1 MERIDTTFHTPGALG
16 CVVSVVAFLLV
27 MTCTADA
34 FAQQRTRFD
43 IRGTVV
49 SDDGRP
55 LPGVSIRLPNTTVG
69 TATDEDGTYEF
80 TFTTAV
86 SPVIVEFSFI
96 GFVTERVSVIG
107 SGVYDVTM
115 TTDILRISEVVVT
128 GTSGLTEKK
137 QLGNSI
143 STVDGGEI
151 AGSGAVDVSGAL
163 SGKIPGALVTQTS
176 GSPAGEVSVKLR
188 GNSTIN
194 SDSEPL
200 YIIDGVI
207 VDNSSNELVPVGSGG
222 VQNRLVD
229 LNPNDIERIEVIKG
243 AAAAAI
249 YGSRASNGVV
259 QIFTKRGRVGAP
271 RVTYSTTLTRS
282 EVRKTVKVNDAP
294 VEWVNPADNSDLAVR
309 GRCDESSFANCTEV
323 PGFQRFDYQ
332 DYIFDAGIGTD
343 QYLSVAGGTDRTTY
357 FISGAYYFNEGIVRN
372 ADFSRTSLRVNV
384 GQALS
389 DWVFVNVGT
398 NLARSFS
405 NDIPTGGEGFFDGP
419 ITAIQF
425 LPHTADAFPDEL
437 GNYSAPGP
445 TFVGNPNEVIDRY
458 EFTQEVNR
466 FTGSLSLNLT
476 PYEGLSIDLVSG
488 YDTYGQVSRG
498 FKPVGTVADPDGFT
512 RRGDISR
519 KLYNIDLNAR
529 YETPLSDD
537 FTSTTAVGGTYQYD
551 KSEAIVN
558 EASNLGPIVRTID
571 GGTISS
577 SFDVISERSL
587 RGVYLQ
593 ETIGYRDRIFVTV
606 AGRVD
611 GSSVFGDD
619 HRSQFYPKVS
629 GAYVLSDEPFWSGGL
644 ANTFDVFKIRASL
657 GKAGNLTG
665 IGPFDRFTN
674 YNPISFGGQ
683 TGLIPSSTLGNPD
696 IKPETQTEIE
706 VGADVSMLRNRLG
719 IEFTYYSQNVD
730 DLLLPRE
737 LSPSTGAESRFEN
750 VGKLTNK
757 GIEVM
762 VRGMVLQRED
772 LDLQV
777 TALFSRNRN
786 KVIRLVEGTRF
797 GIGGFSSQYAIEDQP
812 LGVFY
817 WRAYARD
824 ANGNLLLTP
833 GGLPQAEQGIQSL
846 QNACEVSE
854 TECFAEAA
862 RLEIDP
868 SEVLRDHKGNL
879 SGIRRDADGQPDGEL
894 LRLIVGDPNPD
905 WTGSLIANLDYK
917 KWSFRMQ
924 WDAVQGA
931 DIFNWNRRNF
941 DRRFYQGGYDYG
953 RELKGEV
960 QKGRADATGS
970 GLIIE
975 EYVEDGSFIKLREV
989 SVSYTFTPNTRHVRA
1004 VRVNLSGRNLLSI
1017 DDYTGYDPEIGISG
1031 RNTGVRGFDFGAVP
1045 IPRTFSLGATL
1056 TF

>member
-1 MERIDTTFHTPGALG
+1 MERIGKTFRSSSARGYLVSA
-16 CVVSVVAFLLV
+16 VSVLLV
-27 MTCTADA
+27 AMTCTADVL
-34 FAQQRTRFD
+34 AQQRTRYE
-43 IRGTVV
+43 IRGTVI

-55 LPGVSIRLPNTTVG
+55 LPGVSIRLPNTTQG
-69 TATDEDGTYEF
+69 TATDLDGAYTF
-80 TFTTAV
+80 TFSTNV
-86 SPVIVEFSFI
+86 SPVIVEYSFV
-96 GFVTERVSVIG
+96 GFVTERVTVTA
-107 SGVYDVTM
+107 SGVYNVTM

-143 STVDGGEI
+143 STVQGGEI
-151 AGSGAVDVSGAL
+151 AGSGAVDASGAL
-163 SGKIPGALVTQTS
+163 SGKITGALVTQTS

-200 YIIDGVI
+200 YIVDGVI
-207 VDNSSNELVPVGSGG
+207 VDNSSNELVLVGSGG

-259 QIFTKRGRVGAP
+259 QIFTKRGKVGAP
-271 RVTYSTTLTRS
+271 TVTYSTKVTMS

-294 VEWVNPADNSDLAVR
+294 VEWVVATDNSNLDTRPV
-309 GRCDESSFANCTEV
+309 E
-323 PGFQRFDYQ
+323 RFDYQ
-332 DYIFDAGIGTD
+332 GYIFDQGIGTD
-343 QYLSVAGGTDRTTY
+343 QYLSVSGGNEQTTY
-357 FISGAYYFNEGIVRN
+357 FISGAYLYNEGIIRN
-372 ADFSRTSLRVNV
+372 SDFSRASLRVNV
-384 GQALS
+384 GQVLN
-389 DWVFVNVGT
+389 DWAFVNIGT
-398 NLARSFS
+398 NLTRSFS
-405 NDIPTGGEGFFDGP
+405 NDIPTGGESFFDGP
-419 ITAIQF
+419 LTTIQF

-437 GNYSAPGP
+437 GNYPAPGNS
-445 TFVGNPNEVIDRY
+445 FFGNPYEVIDRY

-466 FTGSLSLNLT
+466 FTGSVSLNLT
-476 PYEGLSIDLVSG
+476 PYEGLSIDVISG

-498 FKPVGTVADPDGFT
+498 FKPVGTVADADGFT
-512 RRGDISR
+512 RRGDVSR
-519 KLYNIDLNAR
+519 KLYNVDVNAR
-529 YETPLSDD
+529 YETTLSDD
-537 FTSTTAVGGTYQYD
+537 VTSTTAIGGTYQYE

-558 EASNLGPIVRTID
+558 EASNLGPIVQTID

-577 SFDVISERSL
+577 SFDIIAEQSL
-587 RGVYLQ
+587 RGGYIQ
-593 ETIGYRDRIFVTV
+593 ETIGYGDRIFLTL

-611 GSSVFGDD
+611 GSSVFGEDN
-619 HRSQFYPKVS
+619 RSQFYPKVS
-629 GAYVLSDEPFWSGGL
+629 GAYVVSEESFWSGGL
-644 ANTFDVFKIRASL
+644 ANTFDVFKIRASW

-674 YNPISFGGQ
+674 YNPLSFGGQ
-683 TGLIPSSTLGNPD
+683 TGLVPSSALGNPD

-706 VGADVSMLRNRLG
+706 VGADISLLRNRLG
-719 IEFTYYSQNVD
+719 VEFTYYNQDVD
-730 DLLLPRE
+730 DLLLARE
-737 LSPSTGAESRFEN
+737 LSPSTGATSRIEN

-762 VRGMVLQRED
+762 VRGVVLQRQD

-786 KVIRLVEGTRF
+786 KVTRLAEGTRF

-824 ANGNLLLTP
+824 ESGNLLLTP
-833 GGLPQAEQGIQSL
+833 DGLPQAERGIQSL
-846 QNACEVSE
+846 QDACEVSE
-854 TECFAEAA
+854 TACFAEATN
-862 RLEIDP
+862 LGLDP
-868 SEVLRDHKGNL
+868 SDVLRDSKGNL
-879 SGIRRDADGQPDGEL
+879 SGIRRDAVGQPSGSL

-924 WDAVQGA
+924 WDAVQGG

-941 DRRFYQGGYDYG
+941 DRHNYQGGYDYG

-960 QKGRADATGS
+960 QKGTANATGS

-989 SVSYTFTPNTRHVRA
+989 AVSYTFTPNTRMVRSI
-1004 VRVNLSGRNLLSI
+1004 RVNLSGRNLLSI
-1017 DDYTGYDPEIGISG
+1017 DDYTGYDPEAGISG
-1031 RNTGVRGFDFGAVP
+1031 RDTGVRGFDFGAVP